1 MHKAEY
7 TSCVIAGGGPAGVM
21 LGLLLARAG
30 VEVTVL
36 EKHAD
41 FLRDFRGDTVHAS
54 TIRLLDELGLGE
66 GFRRLPQSRLE
77 NFRLPT
83 PSGEPVMLADFG
95 LLKAPYNY
103 VAMVPQWD
111 LLSFLVEAAGHEQ
124 TFTLRMN
131 TEATDLVRDGA
142 GKVTGVVY
150 RSRDPEGGEEF
161 SGEIRADLTVAC
173 DGRGS
178 ILRQRA
184 ALVPLEFPVPFDT
197 WWFRLPRNPGETE
210 PVASIA
216 PRFAGSEVL
225 LSLTRKD
232 YHQIAYLAAKG
243 SDPELRAEGVEAFRA
258 RVARLRPDL
267 ADRVDT
273 IRSMDDLH
281 LLDVKLNRLQT
292 WHRPGLLLL
301 GDAAHAMS
309 PAGGVG
315 INLAIQDAV
324 AAARLIASPLLSKTL
339 DGGHLA
345 AVQKRRWMPTVT
357 VQFFQRLL
365 HQAIFA
371 QVMAGKQPD
380 PPKPLVFVARN
391 FPAFRKLPARMIA
404 FGPRPEHAPGFARR
418 KPDVPP
424 EPDAAVGPSAAPADP
439 PPATAPESG
448 QDDGQHGR
456 GHDG

>member
-1 MHKAEY
+1 MEAS
-7 TSCVIAGGGPAGVM
+7 TQCVVVGGGPAGIM

-66 GFRRLPQSRLE
+66 GFRALPQSKLG
-77 NFRLPT
+77 NFRLPMEGGD
-83 PSGEPVMLADFG
+83 SVVLADFG

-111 LLSFLVEAAGHEQ
+111 LLNFLVEAAQQEP

-131 TEATDLVRDGA
+131 TEATDLLKDGS
-142 GKVTGVVY
+142 GKVVGVSY
-150 RSRDPEGGEEF
+150 RTRDPLTGDTLGTGEFRSE
-161 SGEIRADLTVAC
+161 LMVAC

-178 ILRQRA
+178 VLRSRA
-184 ALVPLEFPVPFDT
+184 GLVPREFPVPFDT
-197 WWFRLPRNPGETE
+197 WWFRIPRDADETD
-210 PVASIA
+210 PVASIS

-243 SDPELRAEGVEAFRA
+243 SDAKLRAEGVESFRD

-267 ADRVDT
+267 ADRVDQ
-273 IRSMDDLH
+273 IGSMDDLH
-281 LLDVKLNRLQT
+281 LLDVKLNRLSR
-292 WHRPGLLLL
+292 WHEPGLLLI

-315 INLAIQDAV
+315 INLAVQDAV
-324 AAARLIASPLLSKTL
+324 AAARVIASPLLSETL
-339 DGGHLA
+339 DDDHLA
-345 AVQKRRWMPTVT
+345 AVQKRRWLPTVM
-357 VQFFQRLL
+357 VQTFQRVL
-365 HQAIFA
+365 HRVVFA
-371 QVMAGKQPD
+371 QVMAGKQPN
-380 PPKPLVFVARN
+380 PPKPLVFAARRLPG
-391 FPAFRKLPARMIA
+391 FPKLPARMIA
-404 FGPRPEHAPGFARR
+404 FGPRPEHAPDFARR
-418 KPDVPP
+418 KP
-424 EPDAAVGPSAAPADP
+424 
-439 PPATAPESG
+439 
-448 QDDGQHGR
+448 
-456 GHDG
+456 